1 MTEKIP
7 SILRAMNFLRFP
19 YGEKTMKYFCETVE
33 TIKKG
38 VGFAHYDLTH
48 ILWLVA
54 LAVVCV
60 GCCLLYRRL
69 GERGK
74 KIMRWVMVGLV
85 LADEVWK
92 MAWLFALDLYIPK
105 YLPLHLCS
113 INIFLLLFFAIKPT
127 KTVGNFLYCICL
139 PAAAMA
145 LFFPSWTKLPFL
157 NFMHLHSFTVHIL
170 LFAIPLMLT
179 VGGDIRPDVKLLPKC
194 LLLLVGLGLV
204 SKGANL
210 LFDTNF
216 MFLESAAKG
225 NPLYLF
231 QQAFGSHLIG
241 IPVLAAAV
249 LLVMYLPV
257 TLWQVHKRKKAAT
270 QA

>member
-1 MTEKIP
+1 ME
-7 SILRAMNFLRFP
+7 
-19 YGEKTMKYFCETVE
+19 YFCETVE
-33 TIKKG
+33 TIRKG
-38 VGFAHYDLTH
+38 VGFAHFDLTH
-48 ILWLVA
+48 ILWLVT
-54 LAVVCV
+54 LVVVCM
-60 GCCLLYRRL
+60 GCCLVYCRL
-69 GERGK
+69 SEQGK
-74 KIMRWVMVGLV
+74 KIMRWIMVGLV

-92 MAWLFALDLYIPK
+92 MVWLFALDLYIPK

-113 INIFLLLFFAIKPT
+113 INIFLILLFAIKPS

-145 LFFPSWTKLPFL
+145 LLFPTWTKLPFW
-157 NFMHLHSFTVHIL
+157 NFMHLHSFSVHIL
-170 LFAIPLMLT
+170 LFVFPLMLT
-179 VGGDIRPDVKLLPKC
+179 VGGDILPDVKLLPKC

-204 SKGANL
+204 AKGANL

-216 MFLESAAKG
+216 MFLEKASKG

-231 QQAFGSHLIG
+231 KQAFGNHLIG

-257 TLWQVHKRKKAAT
+257 TLWQFYKKKQGHRGT
-270 QA
+270 EPK